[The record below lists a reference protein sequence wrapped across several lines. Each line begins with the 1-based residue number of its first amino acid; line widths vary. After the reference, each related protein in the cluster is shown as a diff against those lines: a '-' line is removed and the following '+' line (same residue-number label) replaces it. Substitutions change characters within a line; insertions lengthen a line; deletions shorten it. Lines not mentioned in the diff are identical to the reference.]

1 MSKFA
6 HQIRRF
12 LREEDAP
19 TMVEYAILVAAVSV
33 LVGMSVHLLSQMC
46 AEIFR
51 DASVVATI
59 PS

>member
-1 MSKFA
+1 MTMFA
-6 HQIRRF
+6 RHITRF

-33 LVGMSVHLLSQMC
+33 LVGMSAHLLSHVC
-46 AEIFR
+46 AEMFK

-59 PS
+59 P

>member
-1 MSKFA
+1 MTKFA
-6 HQIRRF
+6 RHINRF

-33 LVGMSVHLLSQMC
+33 LVGMSAHLLSQVC
-46 AEIFR
+46 AEMFK

-59 PS
+59 P